1 MRSKFSLL
9 GSLLLVSILVNT
21 LGCGSDNS
29 NPAVSSVD
37 IAPISPS
44 VAVGDQVQFSATA
57 HFSDGTQ
64 GDITATA
71 NWSSSASN
79 IATVDNLGTHP
90 GLATGVA
97 EGKADITVNFAQ
109 GSSSVNAST
118 DLTVTKATT
127 TVVQGSRE
135 AALVVL
141 SGPGEHALMV
151 DGRSISVTS
160 SASIALAPGSHVIR
174 TADGK
179 ASFAHRFESG
189 EAVVVELSPRGFL
202 RR

>member
-29 NPAVSSVD
+29 NPAVSSID

-44 VAVGDQVQFSATA
+44 VAVGGQVQFSATA

-64 GDITATA
+64 GDITAQA

-79 IATVDNLGTHP
+79 IASIANVGTHP

-97 EGKADITVNFAQ
+97 EGKADITVSFAQ
-109 GSSSVNAST
+109 GSSSVDAST
-118 DLTVTKATT
+118 DLTVTKAST
-127 TVVQGSRE
+127 TVLQGSRE

-141 SGPGEHALMV
+141 SQPGEHMLML
-151 DGRSISVTS
+151 DGRKISVTS
-160 SASIALAPGSHVIR
+160 SESIALAPGTHIIR
-174 TADGK
+174 TGDGK

-189 EAVVVELSPRGFL
+189 EAVVIELSSHGLL
-202 RR
+202 RK